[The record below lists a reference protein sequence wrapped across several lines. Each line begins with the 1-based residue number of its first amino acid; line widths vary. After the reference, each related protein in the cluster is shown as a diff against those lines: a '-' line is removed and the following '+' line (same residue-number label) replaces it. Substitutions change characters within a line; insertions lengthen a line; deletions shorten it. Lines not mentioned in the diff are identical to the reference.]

1 MTQKSHGGTAAL
13 IIVVLTS
20 AFFGGLYIVS
30 KFFQNRNSDVLPASS
45 QE

>member
-1 MTQKSHGGTAAL
+1 MAQKSHAGTAAF
-13 IIVVLTS
+13 IIIALTS

-30 KFFQNRNSDVLPASS
+30 KFFQNRNSDVLPAST